1 MDDNVIKNETTDKK
15 FCTECGAEICLEA
28 VQCPSCGTEQDKVI
42 NSQEELKG
50 FKKIIHKFKTDK
62 KLWIICGG
70 ILAVILIAT
79 VVSVAVYRT
88 SLRYYWN
95 MVNEEYPD
103 SDCGLGSDYILI
115 DTNRFDLDPDDMTYV
130 QSNMY
135 YRNYEKNLDAIQFL
149 NGELGF
155 DSDVYED
162 MLETNSLMGRQ
173 SVYNDKYRISWTYH
187 PYKGLEVKY
196 EKR

>member
-1 MDDNVIKNETTDKK
+1 MEENIIKNETTDKK
-15 FCTECGAEICLEA
+15 FCTVCGTEISQEA
-28 VQCPSCGTEQDKVI
+28 VLCPSCGAAQDKVI

-70 ILAVILIAT
+70 ILAAILIVT
-79 VVSVAVYRT
+79 VVSVAMYRT

-95 MVNEEYPD
+95 MVNEEYPGI
-103 SDCGLGSDYILI
+103 DCGLGSDYILI
-115 DTNRFDLDPDDMTYV
+115 DTNMFDLDPDDMTYV
-130 QSNMY
+130 QSSMY
-135 YRNYEKNLDAIQFL
+135 YRNYEKTLDAVQFL
-149 NGELGF
+149 NSELGF

-187 PYKGLEVKY
+187 PSKGLEVKY